1 MSYVKPDQLIDAIV
15 HSGVDKSNLT
25 VWQMIAR
32 GTLAGAI
39 LGAATT
45 VALTA
50 SVQTGLPIVG
60 AVLFPVGFVI
70 IILLGL
76 ELVTG
81 SFALIPLAVMEGRTS
96 LAKCVKNFA
105 IVIVSHIFG
114 AVLYA
119 ALYTFAI
126 TYAGTDTS
134 DPMIEAIIHLAEH
147 KVLPYAAAGGA
158 GIAVVVI
165 KAMLCNWMVA
175 IGTIISYSSTST
187 SGKILAMWLPVTIFF
202 SLGLEHAVVNMFAIP
217 AGMMLGADVSFGQW
231 WGWNQGPVLLGNLLG
246 AMLFTALPIYFSH
259 RTRVRSASEPRAGHA
274 SGQRSATASDGR
286 TETTH
291 DEPNGTAANGESLL
305 EPRAAAESGALQ
317 HS

>member
-15 HSGVDKSNLT
+15 HSGVAKSNLT
-25 VWQMIAR
+25 IPQMIAR

-50 SVQTGLPIVG
+50 ASQTGLAIVG

-81 SFALIPLAVMEGRTS
+81 SFALIPLAVLEGRTS
-96 LAKCVKNFA
+96 VAKCVMNFA
-105 IVIVSHIFG
+105 IVIASHLCG
-114 AVLYA
+114 A
-119 ALYTFAI
+119 ALYAGLYAFVI
-126 TYAGTDTS
+126 TYAGTDMS
-134 DPMIEAIIHLAEH
+134 DPMVDSIIHLAEH
-147 KVLPYAAAGGA
+147 KVLPYATIGAAG
-158 GIAVVVI
+158 IVVVVV

-175 IGTIISYSSTST
+175 IGTIIAYTSTST

-202 SLGLEHAVVNMFAIP
+202 SLGLEHAVVNMFVIP
-217 AGMMLGADVSFGQW
+217 AGMLLGADISFGQW
-231 WGWNQGPVLLGNLLG
+231 WGWNQGPVLLGNFLG
-246 AMLFTALPIYFSH
+246 AVLFTALPLYFSH
-259 RTRVRSASEPRAGHA
+259 RTRVNRATIGEPRPERPATPRLQAHA
-274 SGQRSATASDGR
+274 AVSQTATTVAEDGDGAREATAR
-286 TETTH
+286 
-291 DEPNGTAANGESLL
+291 
-305 EPRAAAESGALQ
+305 ALQ